1 MHQVTERVLRPLKA
15 GRVEIQLLTILLFA
29 ASLFFDFFEML
40 MVAYCITALH
50 ECAHILVAKMCR
62 VPIDGVEVLPFGIT
76 MRVGD
81 ECIVKPCDEVK
92 ISLAGPVC
100 NFLTAFFT
108 YGLWWGWYR
117 DYIITAS
124 VVMGVFNLLP
134 ALPLDGGRIL
144 RAVLVKRL
152 GHIRATTL
160 AFKITRVTAV
170 LIAITGLYAIYI
182 TGFNFSFLLIGGF
195 LLANLTEERKRA
207 NIIIMK
213 DILYS
218 RKKLAKQGTVRADI
232 LVADVNERAL
242 GVIENLSYD
251 RYYMVNVINSRMEV
265 LKVVTET
272 EIIEKTAAYGMN
284 VTLKKIVE
292 I

>member
-1 MHQVTERVLRPLKA
+1 MRPVTERVLRPVKA
-15 GRVEIQLLTILLFA
+15 GKVEIQLLTILLFA
-29 ASLFFDFFEML
+29 TSLFLNFFEML
-40 MVAYCITALH
+40 LAAYCITALH
-50 ECAHILVAKMCR
+50 ECAHVLVAKMCK

-76 MRVGD
+76 MKVRD
-81 ECIVKPCDEVK
+81 ECIVKPYDEVK

-108 YGLWWGWYR
+108 YGLWWGVYR

-124 VVMGVFNLLP
+124 VAMGIFNLLP

-152 GHIRATTL
+152 GHIRATTFV
-160 AFKITRVTAV
+160 FKVTRVTAL
-170 LIAITGLYAIYI
+170 LIAIVGLYIVYA
-182 TGFNFSFLLIGGF
+182 TGFNFSFLLIGVF

-207 NIIIMK
+207 NTIIMK

-218 RKKLAKQGTVRADI
+218 RKKLASQGTLRADI
-232 LVADVNERAL
+232 LVADVNEKAFS
-242 GVIENLSYD
+242 VIENLSYD

-272 EIIEKTAAYGMN
+272 EIIEKTATYGMN
-284 VTLKKIVE
+284 TTLKKIVG

>member
-1 MHQVTERVLRPLKA
+1 MHPVTERVLRPVKA
-15 GRVEIQLLTILLFA
+15 GKVEIQLLTILLFA
-29 ASLFFDFFEML
+29 ISLFFDFFEML
-40 MVAYCITALH
+40 LAAYCITALH
-50 ECAHILVAKMCR
+50 ECAHVLVAKMCK

-76 MRVGD
+76 MRVRD
-81 ECIVKPCDEVK
+81 ECIVKPYDEIK

-108 YGLWWGWYR
+108 YGLWWGVYR
-117 DYIITAS
+117 DYIITSSMA
-124 VVMGVFNLLP
+124 MGIFNLLP

-152 GHIRATTL
+152 GHIRATTV
-160 AFKITRVTAV
+160 AFKVTRVTAL
-170 LIAITGLYAIYI
+170 LIAIAGLYIVYA
-182 TGFNFSFLLIGGF
+182 TGFNFSFLLIGVF

-207 NIIIMK
+207 NTIIMK

-218 RKKLAKQGTVRADI
+218 RKKLASQGALRADI
-232 LVADVNERAL
+232 LVADVNEKAFS
-242 GVIENLSYD
+242 VIENLSYD
-251 RYYMVNVINSRMEV
+251 RYYMVNVINSSMDV

-272 EIIEKTAAYGMN
+272 EIIEKTATYGMN
-284 VTLKKIVE
+284 TTLKKIVG

>member
-1 MHQVTERVLRPLKA
+1 MHPVTERVLRPVKA
-15 GRVEIQLLTILLFA
+15 GKVEIQLLTILLFA
-29 ASLFFDFFEML
+29 ISLFFDFFEML
-40 MVAYCITALH
+40 LAAYCITALH
-50 ECAHILVAKMCR
+50 ECAHVLVAKMCK

-76 MRVGD
+76 MRVRD
-81 ECIVKPCDEVK
+81 ECIVKPYDEIK

-108 YGLWWGWYR
+108 YGLWWGVYR
-117 DYIITAS
+117 DYIITSSMA
-124 VVMGVFNLLP
+124 MGIFNLLP

-152 GHIRATTL
+152 GHIRATTV
-160 AFKITRVTAV
+160 AFKVTRVTAL
-170 LIAITGLYAIYI
+170 LIAIAGLYIVYA
-182 TGFNFSFLLIGGF
+182 TGFNFSFLLIGVF

-207 NIIIMK
+207 NTIIMK

-218 RKKLAKQGTVRADI
+218 RKKLASQGALRADI
-232 LVADVNERAL
+232 LVADVNEKAFS
-242 GVIENLSYD
+242 VIENLSYD
-251 RYYMVNVINSRMEV
+251 RYYMVNVINSRMDV

-272 EIIEKTAAYGMN
+272 EIIEKTATYGMN
-284 VTLKKIVE
+284 TTLKKIVG

>member
-1 MHQVTERVLRPLKA
+1 MHPVTERVLRPVKA
-15 GRVEIQLLTILLFA
+15 GKVEIQLLTILLFA
-29 ASLFFDFFEML
+29 IILFFDFFEML
-40 MVAYCITALH
+40 LAAYCITALN
-50 ECAHILVAKMCR
+50 ECAHVIVAKMCK

-76 MRVGD
+76 MRVRD
-81 ECIVKPCDEVK
+81 ECIVKPYDEIK

-108 YGLWWGWYR
+108 YGLWWGVYR
-117 DYIITAS
+117 DYIITSSMA
-124 VVMGVFNLLP
+124 MGIFNLLP

-152 GHIRATTL
+152 GHIRATTV
-160 AFKITRVTAV
+160 AFKVTRVTAL
-170 LIAITGLYAIYI
+170 LIAIAGLYIVYA

-232 LVADVNERAL
+232 LVADVNEKAFS
-242 GVIENLSYD
+242 VIENLSYD
-251 RYYMVNVINSRMEV
+251 RYYMVNVINSRMDV

-272 EIIEKTAAYGMN
+272 EIIEKTATYGMN
-284 VTLKKIVE
+284 TTLKKIVG